1 MSIQSIQC
9 VVSPENTLAIRW
21 TVYADV
27 HALSICVAY
36 DSEFTENV
44 RHFVVPK
51 VSSISL
57 DVGHGAWYIRIGAW
71 SGEPTHGSIDWS
83 TIYGPVNIDSPRP
96 ILAEIP
102 FNPKELQILHKQ
114 SILQGVRIHLG
125 LQVPNY
131 ILIAMSEAAD
141 FPASATKYRYTF
153 RKDYIDWEGLLYPNT
168 YVLRMYRL
176 GTELP
181 TDAIVQLDQGRT
193 LSGIQCSR
201 PLRHGD
207 ASSKTT
213 SRGDSV
219 LIRDNEGKET
229 VRFDSYYE
237 YMRYKGA
244 KAKYA
249 DKKYEP

>member
-1 MSIQSIQC
+1 MKMSIQSIQC

-71 SGEPTHGSIDWS
+71 SGEPTHGSIEWS
-83 TIYGPVNIDSPRP
+83 TIYGPVNIDSPR
-96 ILAEIP
+96 LAEIP
-102 FNPKELQILHKQ
+102 FNPKELPILHTQ

-141 FPASATKYRYTF
+141 FPASATQYRYTV
-153 RKDYIDWEGLLYPNT
+153 RKDYVDWEGLLYPNT
-168 YVLRMYRL
+168 YALRMYRL

-181 TDAIVQLDQGRT
+181 TDAVVQLDQGRT

-207 ASSKTT
+207 
-213 SRGDSV
+213 
-219 LIRDNEGKET
+219 GKEF
-229 VRFDSYYE
+229 VRFASYYE
-237 YMRYKGA
+237 YMRYKDA

-249 DKKYEP
+249 DRKYSL